1 MRSFGLFLIF
11 LFLQLSPVASQAQKT
26 GGISGTVRDANTQ
39 ELLPGVAVILEN
51 TTLGVSTDVEG
62 RFQIN
67 NIPPGSY
74 NLKASFIGYKPYVL
88 YNIVVTTGNIQTY
101 TIDLQPESQNL
112 NEVVI
117 QTNTFGKK
125 TESPLSVQ
133 SLTAEEIKSNPGG
146 NFDISRVVQAL
157 PGVAG
162 STGQGG
168 GFRNDIIIRGGG
180 PNENVFYLDGIEIPQ
195 INHFATQGSAGGPAG
210 ILNVSFIEDVTL
222 NSSSFS
228 SRFDNAL
235 SSIFQFKQREGS
247 SQRLQG
253 NLRLSGT
260 EVALTAEGP
269 LSKKTTFLA
278 SARRSYLD
286 FLFAAIDLP
295 IRPNYWDFQYKTFTR
310 INEKTTLTTLGVG
323 AIDVFKFGVPR
334 EASPEKEYTL
344 RSAPSNN
351 QWNYTQGAVL
361 KRLIEKGYVQI
372 ALSRNM
378 LDNSLDRFEDAQN
391 GDESKRNLK
400 IRSQEIENKL
410 RVEVNKYLNGWKLS
424 YGGVMQYVKYN
435 NQSFL
440 LLRKEITAPD
450 GSVIQPRVESNF
462 SSAIDFFKYGAFVE
476 SSKKFFNDKLTVS
489 GGLRTDMNSFTNDGN
504 NPLGAFSPRG
514 AISYAI
520 AQKWNV
526 NLTAG
531 RYFKIP
537 VYPILGYRDF
547 NGNLLNKDVPYTRTD
562 HYAAGLEY
570 LPGNYTRITVEGFY
584 KNYANYPVS
593 AFDGISLA
601 NQGTDFSILGN
612 EKVIGNGKGRTYGF
626 EVFFQQ
632 KLSKRIFATVSY
644 TYVRSEFS
652 GLSGIFFPSAWDSRH
667 LISALGG
674 YKFKK
679 GWEVGVKYR
688 YAGGAPYTPFD
699 LTASQLNY
707 LTLGRGVPDYSHL
720 NALRLRAFNQ
730 FDFRIDKKI
739 NFSRTTLDLYLDIQ
753 NATLSNNPSFPEFTF
768 KRTSDN
774 STWETTDGQAVRQ
787 DGSNAIPLLLTN
799 DDALVVPTIGFI
811 LEF

>member
-1 MRSFGLFLIF
+1 MKKQISLLLMLMFA
-11 LFLQLSPVASQAQKT
+11 LQLYAQKT
-26 GGISGTVRDANTQ
+26 GVISGTVREANTQ

-51 TTLGVSTDVEG
+51 TSLGASTDAQG
-62 RFQIN
+62 RFIIS
-67 NIPPGSY
+67 NIPTGSY
-74 NLKASFIGYKPYVL
+74 NLKASFIGFKPYII
-88 YNIVVTTGNIQTY
+88 YNIVVTTGNVQTY
-101 TIDLQPESQNL
+101 TIDLQEESQNL
-112 NEVVI
+112 NEVVV
-117 QTNTFGKK
+117 QTNTFGKR

-260 EVALTAEGP
+260 EVALTTEGP
-269 LSKKTTFLA
+269 IGNKTTFLA

-310 INEKTTLTTLGVG
+310 FNEKTSLTTLGVG
-323 AIDVFKFGVPR
+323 AIDKFKFGVPR
-334 EASPEKEYTL
+334 ETSPEKEYAL

-391 GDESKRNLK
+391 NDESKRNLK
-400 IRSQEIENKL
+400 LRSQEIENKL
-410 RVEVNKYLNGWKLS
+410 RAEVNKYMNGWKLS
-424 YGGVMQYVKYN
+424 YGAMLQYVKYN
-435 NQSFL
+435 NESYV
-440 LLRKEITAPD
+440 LLRKEVIAAD
-450 GSVIQPRVESNF
+450 GSILQPRVEANF
-462 SSAIDFFKYGAFVE
+462 NSSIDFFRYGAFVE
-476 SSKKFFNDKLTVS
+476 SSKKFLNEKLTVS
-489 GGLRTDMNSFTNDGN
+489 GGLRADMNSFTDAGN
-504 NPLGAFSPRG
+504 NPLNAISPR
-514 AISYAI
+514 ASMSYALT
-520 AQKWNV
+520 QKWNINV
-526 NLTAG
+526 TAG

-537 VYPILGYRDF
+537 VYPILGFRDAE
-547 NGNLLNKDVPYTRTD
+547 GTLVNKDLAYTRAD
-562 HYAAGLEY
+562 HYATGIEY

-593 AFDGISLA
+593 SFDGISLA
-601 NQGTDFSILGN
+601 NQGTDFTVLGN
-612 EKVIGNGKGRTYGF
+612 EEVTGSGKGRAYGF
-626 EVFFQQ
+626 EIFFQQ

-644 TYVRSEFS
+644 TFVRSEFS
-652 GLSGIFFPSAWDSRH
+652 GMSGVFFPSAWDSRH

-674 YKFKK
+674 YKFNR
-679 GWEVGVKYR
+679 GWELGVKYR

-699 LTASQLNY
+699 LTASQFNY
-707 LTLGRGVPDYSHL
+707 LTLGRGVPDYNQL
-720 NALRLRAFNQ
+720 NSLRLRAFNQ
-730 FDFRIDKKI
+730 FDFRLDKKI
-739 NFSRTTLDLYLDIQ
+739 NFRKTTLDLYLDVQ
-753 NATLSNNPSFPEFTF
+753 NALLSKNPSFPEFTF
-768 KRTSDN
+768 KRTADN
-774 STWETTDGQAVRQ
+774 SDWETTDGQAVKQ
-787 DGSNAIPLLLTN
+787 DGSNATPILLN
-799 DDALVVPTIGFI
+799 SADALVVPTIGFI

>member
-1 MRSFGLFLIF
+1 MKKQIPLLLMLMFA
-11 LFLQLSPVASQAQKT
+11 LQLHAQKT
-26 GGISGTVRDANTQ
+26 GVISGTVREANTQ

-51 TTLGVSTDVEG
+51 TSLGASTDAQG
-62 RFQIN
+62 RFIIS
-67 NIPPGSY
+67 NIPTGSY
-74 NLKASFIGYKPYVL
+74 NLKASFIGFKPYII
-88 YNIVVTTGNIQTY
+88 YNIVVTTGNVQTY
-101 TIDLQPESQNL
+101 TIDLQEESQNL
-112 NEVVI
+112 NEVVV
-117 QTNTFGKK
+117 QTNTFGKR

-260 EVALTAEGP
+260 EVALTTEGP
-269 LSKKTTFLA
+269 LGNKTTFLA

-310 INEKTTLTTLGVG
+310 FNEKTSLTTLGVG
-323 AIDVFKFGVPR
+323 AIDKFKFGVPR
-334 EASPEKEYTL
+334 ETSPEKEYAL

-391 GDESKRNLK
+391 NDESKRNLK
-400 IRSQEIENKL
+400 LRSQEIENKL
-410 RVEVNKYLNGWKLS
+410 RAEVNKYINGWKLS
-424 YGGVMQYVKYN
+424 YGAMLQYVKYN
-435 NQSFL
+435 NESYV
-440 LLRKEITAPD
+440 LLRKEVIAAD
-450 GSVIQPRVESNF
+450 GSILQPRVEANF
-462 SSAIDFFKYGAFVE
+462 NSSIDFFRYGAFVE
-476 SSKKFFNDKLTVS
+476 SSKKFLNEKLTVS
-489 GGLRTDMNSFTNDGN
+489 GGLRTDMNSFTDAGN
-504 NPLGAFSPRG
+504 NPLNAISPR
-514 AISYAI
+514 ASMSYALT
-520 AQKWNV
+520 QKWNINV
-526 NLTAG
+526 TAG

-537 VYPILGYRDF
+537 VYPILGFRDAE
-547 NGNLLNKDVPYTRTD
+547 GTLVNKDLAYTRAD
-562 HYAAGLEY
+562 HYATGIEY

-593 AFDGISLA
+593 SFDGISLA
-601 NQGTDFSILGN
+601 NQGTDFTVLGN
-612 EKVIGNGKGRTYGF
+612 EEVTGSGKGRAYGF

-644 TYVRSEFS
+644 TFVRSEFS
-652 GLSGIFFPSAWDSRH
+652 GMSGVFFPSAWDSRH

-674 YKFKK
+674 YKFNK
-679 GWEVGVKYR
+679 GWELGVKYR

-699 LTASQLNY
+699 LTASQFNY
-707 LTLGRGVPDYSHL
+707 LTLGRGVPDYNQL
-720 NALRLRAFNQ
+720 NSLRLGAFNQ
-730 FDFRIDKKI
+730 FDFRLDKKI
-739 NFSRTTLDLYLDIQ
+739 NFRKTTLDLYLDVQ
-753 NATLSNNPSFPEFTF
+753 NALLSKNPSFPEFTF
-768 KRTSDN
+768 KRTADN
-774 STWETTDGQAVRQ
+774 SDWETTDGQAVKQ
-787 DGSNAIPLLLTN
+787 DGSNATPILLN
-799 DDALVVPTIGFI
+799 SADALVVPTIGFI

>member
-1 MRSFGLFLIF
+1 MKNSVYLSLLFLLPF
-11 LFLQLSPVASQAQKT
+11 TALAQKT
-26 GGISGTVRDANTQ
+26 GALSGTVRDANTQ
-39 ELLPGVAVILEN
+39 ELLPGVSIVIEK
-51 TTLGVSTDVEG
+51 TSIGVATDNEG
-62 RFQIN
+62 RFVIN

-74 NLKASFIGYKPYVL
+74 NLKASFIGYKPYVI
-88 YNIVVTTGNIQTY
+88 YNIVVTTGNVQTY
-101 TIDLQPESQNL
+101 TIDLLQESQNL
-112 NEVVI
+112 SEVVV

-235 SSIFQFKQREGS
+235 SSVFQFKQREGS

-269 LSKKTTFLA
+269 ISKKTTFLA

-310 INEKTTLTTLGVG
+310 LNEKTTLTTLGVG
-323 AIDVFKFGVPR
+323 AIDVFKFGVPK
-334 EASPEKEYTL
+334 ETSPEKEYAL

-361 KRLIEKGYVQI
+361 KRLIEKGFIQI

-400 IRSQEIENKL
+400 VRSQEIENKL
-410 RVEVNKYLNGWKLS
+410 RVEVNKYYNGWKLS
-424 YGGVMQYVKYN
+424 YGGMLQYVKYN
-435 NQSFL
+435 NESFI
-440 LLRKEITAPD
+440 LLRKEIVSAA
-450 GSVIQPRVESNF
+450 GNIIQPRVESNF
-462 SSAIDFFKYGAFVE
+462 SSAIDFFRYGAFVE
-476 SSKKFFNDKLTVS
+476 SSRKFFNDRLTIS
-489 GGLRTDMNSFTNDGN
+489 GGLRSDMNSFTQDGN

-514 AISYAI
+514 SVSYAL
-520 AQKWNV
+520 APKWNI
-526 NLTAG
+526 NATAG
-531 RYFKIP
+531 RYFKMP
-537 VYPILGYRDF
+537 VYPILGYRDGT
-547 NGNLLNKDVPYTRTD
+547 GNLMNTDLAYTRTD
-562 HYAAGLEY
+562 HYAGGLEY
-570 LPGNYTRITVEGFY
+570 LPGIYTRITVEGFY

-593 AFDGISLA
+593 VFDGISLA
-601 NQGTDFSILGN
+601 NQGTDFTVLGN
-612 EKVIGNGKGRTYGF
+612 EAVVGIGKGRAYGF
-626 EVFFQQ
+626 ELFFQQ
-632 KLSKRIFATVSY
+632 KLSKRIFATISY

-652 GLSGIFFPSAWDSRH
+652 GANGKLFPSAWDSRH

-674 YKFKK
+674 YKFNK
-679 GWEVGVKYR
+679 GWELGIKYR

-699 LTASQLNY
+699 LNASQINY
-707 LTLGRGVPDYSHL
+707 LTLGRGVPDYSQL
-720 NALRLRAFNQ
+720 NSQRLSAFNQ
-730 FDFRIDKKI
+730 FDFRLDKKI
-739 NFSRTTLDLYLDIQ
+739 NFRKTTLDLYLDVQ
-753 NATLSNNPSFPEFTF
+753 NALLSKNPSFPEFTF
-768 KRTSDN
+768 KRNADN
-774 STWETTDGQAVRQ
+774 SNWETTDGQAVRQ
-787 DGSNAIPLLLTN
+787 DGSNAIPVLLSSE
-799 DDALVVPTIGFI
+799 DALVVPTIGFI

>member
-1 MRSFGLFLIF
+1 MKKQISLLLMLMFA
-11 LFLQLSPVASQAQKT
+11 LQLYAQKT
-26 GGISGTVRDANTQ
+26 GVISGTVREANTQ

-51 TTLGVSTDVEG
+51 TSLGASTDAQG
-62 RFQIN
+62 RFIIS
-67 NIPPGSY
+67 NIPTGSY
-74 NLKASFIGYKPYVL
+74 NLKASFIGFKPYII
-88 YNIVVTTGNIQTY
+88 YNIVVTTGNVQTY
-101 TIDLQPESQNL
+101 TIDLQEESQNL
-112 NEVVI
+112 NEVVV
-117 QTNTFGKK
+117 QTNTFGKR

-260 EVALTAEGP
+260 EVALTTEGP
-269 LSKKTTFLA
+269 LGNKTTFLA

-310 INEKTTLTTLGVG
+310 FNEKTSLTTLGVG
-323 AIDVFKFGVPR
+323 AIDKFKFGVPR
-334 EASPEKEYTL
+334 ETSPEKEYAL

-391 GDESKRNLK
+391 NDESKRNLK
-400 IRSQEIENKL
+400 LRSQEIENKL
-410 RVEVNKYLNGWKLS
+410 RAEVNKYINGWKLS
-424 YGGVMQYVKYN
+424 YGAMLQYVKYN
-435 NQSFL
+435 NESYV
-440 LLRKEITAPD
+440 LLRKEVIAAD
-450 GSVIQPRVESNF
+450 GSILQPRVEANF
-462 SSAIDFFKYGAFVE
+462 NSSIDFFRYGAFVE
-476 SSKKFFNDKLTVS
+476 SSKKFLNEKLTVS
-489 GGLRTDMNSFTNDGN
+489 GGLRTDMNSFTDAGN
-504 NPLGAFSPRG
+504 NPLNAISPR
-514 AISYAI
+514 ASMSYALT
-520 AQKWNV
+520 QKWNINV
-526 NLTAG
+526 TAG

-537 VYPILGYRDF
+537 VYPILGFRDAE
-547 NGNLLNKDVPYTRTD
+547 GTLVNKDLAYTRAD
-562 HYAAGLEY
+562 HYATGIEY

-593 AFDGISLA
+593 SFDGISLA
-601 NQGTDFSILGN
+601 NQGTDFTVLGN
-612 EKVIGNGKGRTYGF
+612 EEVTGSGKGRAYGF

-644 TYVRSEFS
+644 TFVRSEFS
-652 GLSGIFFPSAWDSRH
+652 GMSGVFFPSAWDSRH

-674 YKFKK
+674 YKFNK
-679 GWEVGVKYR
+679 GWELGVKYR

-699 LTASQLNY
+699 LTASQFNY
-707 LTLGRGVPDYSHL
+707 LTLGRGVPDYNQL
-720 NALRLRAFNQ
+720 NSLRLGAFNQ
-730 FDFRIDKKI
+730 FDFRLDKKI
-739 NFSRTTLDLYLDIQ
+739 NFRKTTLDLYLDVQ
-753 NATLSNNPSFPEFTF
+753 NALLSKNPSFPEFTF
-768 KRTSDN
+768 KRTADN
-774 STWETTDGQAVRQ
+774 SDWETTDGQAVKQ
-787 DGSNAIPLLLTN
+787 DGSNATPILLN
-799 DDALVVPTIGFI
+799 SADALVVPTIGFI